1 MEIDYDNFQVELEFR
16 DLEATVFDVS
26 SHRVF
31 IQFFF
36 CGKFDL
42 NETIRQTGELM
53 FTEVYHFVKY
63 I

>member
-36 CGKFDL
+36 VENL
-42 NETIRQTGELM
+42 I
-53 FTEVYHFVKY
+53 
-63 I
+63 